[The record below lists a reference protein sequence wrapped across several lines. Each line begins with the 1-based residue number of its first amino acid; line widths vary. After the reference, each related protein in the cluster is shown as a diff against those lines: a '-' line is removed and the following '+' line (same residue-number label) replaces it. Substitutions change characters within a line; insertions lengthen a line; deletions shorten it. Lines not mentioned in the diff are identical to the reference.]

1 MIAYLINDC
10 QESSLLVVKVIDE
23 GIGLMVND
31 NELGRTVFDNKEL
44 FKPFAKIE
52 RKNSQ
57 KQQSGNGFG
66 LYVCK

>member
-1 MIAYLINDC
+1 MIAYLLNDC

-57 KQQSGNGFG
+57 KHQSGNGFG